1 MLQTNDSRFRASSG
15 LLEDEAL
22 NLGIDA
28 YIYGYPL
35 VLMDVTRALLTN
47 APRPSARAAPINQF
61 CHVKTFPDD
70 TMTTVIRPNTD
81 TLDSCAWV
89 DLAKQPMVLSVPNTG
104 ERYHLL
110 QMLDA
115 WTNVFAAPGTRTTG
129 NGGEHFAVF
138 GPQWAGTL
146 PSGVQGIKSPTNMVW
161 IIGRT
166 QTNSRSDY
174 AAVHAIQDQYQLTP
188 LDAFGNRYRPPK
200 DAPVRSDLDM
210 ERPPVEQLSDMD
222 AAAFF
227 DRLNAIMKQ
236 NPPAAADTEALTRFL
251 AVNIGPDEQFDLEG
265 LDPRIARGLEA
276 CVDVAQT
283 KIISATQKL
292 HSRRQNNWEFMVDVG
307 RYGTDY
313 LWRAAVAHVCLGA
326 NLLEDVMYSI
336 AFSDAD
342 EQFLH
347 GENAYEIT
355 FFKGQLPP
363 VSAFWSITL
372 YNSKQLFARNASKRY
387 AISDRDR
394 LKYSDDG
401 SLTIYVQHGSPGR
414 DKESNW
420 LPAPIDTFSL
430 MMRLYW
436 PKKEALEGIWRP
448 PAIERIA
455 MASLRRAA

>member
-1 MLQTNDSRFRASSG
+1 MLQRNDSKFRANSG

-35 VLMDVTRALLTN
+35 VLMDLTRAISTN
-47 APRPSARAAPINQF
+47 ASRPSARAAPVNQF
-61 CHVKTFPDD
+61 CHVKTVPDH

-81 TLDSCAWV
+81 TLDSFAWL
-89 DLAKQPMVLSVPNTG
+89 DIAKEPIVLSVPSTRD
-104 ERYHLL
+104 RYRLL

-115 WTNVFAAPGTRTTG
+115 WTNVFASPSTRTTG
-129 NGGEHFAVF
+129 DREEHFAVF
-138 GPQWAGTL
+138 GPHWAGTL
-146 PSGVQGIKSPTNMVW
+146 PAEVQGIKSPTNMVW
-161 IIGRT
+161 IIGHT
-166 QTNSRSDY
+166 QTSGKNDY
-174 AAVHAIQDQYQLTP
+174 PAVHAIQAQYQLTP
-188 LDAFGNRYRPPK
+188 LSTFGKPYRPPK
-200 DAPVRSDLDM
+200 DMPVRSDLDM
-210 ERPPVEQLSDMD
+210 ERPPVEQVSDIG
-222 AAAFF
+222 ASAFF

-251 AVNIGPDEQFDLEG
+251 AVNIGPGEQFGLES

-283 KIISATQKL
+283 KIISASKKP
-292 HSRRQNNWEFMVDVG
+292 HSRRQNGWEFMLDVG

-313 LWRAAVAHVCLGA
+313 LWRAAVAHVGLGA
-326 NLLEDVMYSI
+326 NLPEDAMYSI
-336 AFSDAD
+336 ACSSAD
-342 EQFLH
+342 GQLLH
-347 GENAYEIT
+347 GDNSYEIT
-355 FFKGQLPP
+355 FLKGQLPP

-372 YNSKQLFARNASKRY
+372 YNSKHLFARNAIKRY
-387 AISDRDR
+387 AIGSRDR
-394 LKYSDDG
+394 LKYGDDG
-401 SLTIYVQHGSPGR
+401 SLKIYVQYGSPGMDR
-414 DKESNW
+414 ESNW
-420 LPAPIDTFSL
+420 LPAPLDTFSL

>member
-1 MLQTNDSRFRASSG
+1 
-15 LLEDEAL
+15 
-22 NLGIDA
+22 
-28 YIYGYPL
+28 
-35 VLMDVTRALLTN
+35 
-47 APRPSARAAPINQF
+47 
-61 CHVKTFPDD
+61 
-70 TMTTVIRPNTD
+70 
-81 TLDSCAWV
+81 
-89 DLAKQPMVLSVPNTG
+89 
-104 ERYHLL
+104 
-110 QMLDA
+110 
-115 WTNVFAAPGTRTTG
+115 
-129 NGGEHFAVF
+129 
-138 GPQWAGTL
+138 
-146 PSGVQGIKSPTNMVW
+146 
-161 IIGRT
+161 
-166 QTNSRSDY
+166 
-174 AAVHAIQDQYQLTP
+174 
-188 LDAFGNRYRPPK
+188 
-200 DAPVRSDLDM
+200 M

-342 EQFLH
+342 GQLLH

-372 YNSKQLFARNASKRY
+372 YNSKQLFDRNASKRY